1 MMSQDDRLLPLSAV
15 ERGLDRPLRDV
26 AAAKPYG
33 IVAEPTH
40 LRDYLQVVL
49 KRKWLIL
56 TLALV
61 VTTLVAIQMYRM
73 PSIYEAATT
82 IQIDDQQ
89 SSILQTDKIVIDTGK
104 GRDPAYWNTQ
114 LKLLVNPTLLRQVIL
129 TLDLQ
134 NNPSFWG
141 SRNGSGILAALR
153 RIFSR
158 NNAPDAAAPAP
169 SSPDGNAV
177 VTPTPANG
185 EAAPAPAP
193 PNGSALPVL
202 SDTQPTGVTAT
213 GSAAPTVVPE
223 TQVKEQQLT
232 PEEVALLEPY
242 EDALAANLKVEPVTG
257 TNLVTIH
264 FTHSSPEMAQKV
276 SNALADV
283 FVANNLARMTAGS
296 NKSSDLLANQIAEL
310 QLKIQQEEEA
320 RLNYAQS
327 HNLPLDDTPGAASG
341 GGTNL
346 STARLSALSQQVLD
360 AENTRKNLQALYEG
374 ASRAKDP
381 YTIPEIQDDRRVQD
395 LRKELESLKQK
406 RAELL
411 VTYTPEWPDVKKI
424 DEQIKPV
431 QQALAKAPA
440 EVVSGMKAKYEE
452 ALGKENLLR
461 EAFNQQAGENA
472 QQNQDMI
479 QLNVIKQQ
487 LATDQQ
493 YYNTLLQRQRELQ
506 ITSND
511 RPNNVSVA
519 TYSRVPRVPVGPQ
532 RMRNVLIALF
542 LSLGAGIGLA
552 FLLDYLDDTL
562 KSVDDVDRYIH
573 VPALALIPAM
583 RTERSRLRGKT
594 TATGPE
600 ENAPMA
606 LAVIGDVRSPIA
618 EAYRH
623 LRTSLLLS
631 SAGQPPKTILVTSSQ
646 PSEGKTTTAANI
658 ATTLAQTGAEV
669 LVVDCDLRRP
679 RIHVHF
685 GASNAQGVTN
695 YLSGE
700 SNLDLLLQSF
710 DKLPNLKVL
719 ASGPVPPNPAE
730 LLGSDEMRK
739 LLAVLGERFTHIIID
754 SPPAISFTDA
764 SILSTMVD
772 GVMLVVHGGRSSRA
786 VVRRAKQQ
794 LVDVGANIFGIVLN
808 NVKLESQDYYYYA
821 GYYSSY
827 YSDDGDDGPD
837 DAVGASAGARG

>member
-1 MMSQDDRLLPLSAV
+1 MMSPDDRLLPLSGV
-15 ERGLDRPLRDV
+15 ERGLERPLREPV
-26 AAAKPYG
+26 QAKPYG
-33 IVAEPTH
+33 ISPTEPTH
-40 LRDYLQVVL
+40 LRDYMQVVL

-61 VTTLVAIQMYRM
+61 VTTLVTIYMYRQ
-73 PSIYEAATT
+73 PNIYEAATT
-82 IQIDDQQ
+82 IQIEDKQ

-104 GRDPAYWNTQ
+104 TRDPAYWNTQ

-141 SRNGSGILAALR
+141 TQNRTGLISTLR
-153 RIFSR
+153 GVFSR
-158 NNAPDAAAPAP
+158 EKAADATAQ
-169 SSPDGNAV
+169 
-177 VTPTPANG
+177 PTPAG
-185 EAAPAPAP
+185 ET
-193 PNGSALPVL
+193 ALPVV
-202 SDTQPTGVTAT
+202 SDTQPTGTGAPSTSEGGTTAPVIV
-213 GSAAPTVVPE
+213 SE
-223 TQVKEQQLT
+223 TQVKEQQLSA
-232 PEEVALLEPY
+232 EDIARLEPY
-242 EDALAANLKVEPVTG
+242 EDMLAANLKVDPVPG
-257 TNLVTIH
+257 TDLVTMR
-264 FTHSSPEMAQKV
+264 FTHSSPELAQKV
-276 SNALADV
+276 VNTLADV
-283 FVANNLARMTAGS
+283 FVTNNLARMTAGS
-296 NKSSDLLANQIAEL
+296 DKSADLLANQIAQL
-310 QLKIQQEEEA
+310 QLKIKQREEA
-320 RLNYAQS
+320 RLNYATAN
-327 HNLPLDDTPGAASG
+327 NLPLDDTPGPGGG

-346 STARLSALSQQVLD
+346 STARLSSLSQQLLD
-360 AENTRKNLQALYEG
+360 AENVRKNLQATYEG

-381 YTIPEIQDDRRVQD
+381 YTVPAIQEDKRVQD
-395 LRKELESLKQK
+395 LRKQLEDLKQK

-411 VTYTPEWPDVKKI
+411 VTYTAEWPDVKKI

-431 QQALAKAPA
+431 EAALAKAPS
-440 EVVSGMKAKYEE
+440 EVIAGMKARYED
-452 ALGKENLLR
+452 ALSKETLLR
-461 EAFNQQAGENA
+461 QSFNQQAGENA
-472 QQNQDMI
+472 QQNQAMI
-479 QLNVIKQQ
+479 QMNVIKQE

-506 ITSND
+506 ITNND
-511 RPNNVSVA
+511 RPNNVTVA
-519 TYSRVPRVPVGPQ
+519 TYSRVPRAPIGPQ
-532 RMRNVLIALF
+532 RMRNVMIALL

-552 FLLDYLDDTL
+552 FLLDYLDDTV
-562 KSVDDVDRYIH
+562 KTVDDVDRYIH

-583 RTERSRLRGKT
+583 RSERARLKGKT
-594 TATGPE
+594 PAMQPDSAAT
-600 ENAPMA
+600 A
-606 LAVIGDVRSPIA
+606 LAVISDVRSPIA

-669 LVVDCDLRRP
+669 LIVDCDLRRP

-685 GASNAQGVTN
+685 NVQNVQGVTN

-700 SNLDLLLQSF
+700 SDLDALFQSF

-719 ASGPVPPNPAE
+719 PSGPVPPNPAE

-739 LLAVLGERFTHIIID
+739 LLNVLGERFTHIIID

-794 LVDVGANIFGIVLN
+794 LIDVGANIFGIVLN
-808 NVKLESQDYYYYA
+808 NVKAESTDYYYG
-821 GYYSSY
+821 GYYSHY
-827 YSDDGDDGPD
+827 YSDDGDDGPEEG
-837 DAVGASAGARG
+837 VGANAGAR

>member
-1 MMSQDDRLLPLSAV
+1 MMSQDDRLLPLTAV
-15 ERGLDRPLRDV
+15 ERGLDRPLREAV
-26 AAAKPYG
+26 QAKPYG
-33 IVAEPTH
+33 VVAEPTH

-82 IQIDDQQ
+82 IQIEDQQ

-141 SRNGSGILAALR
+141 GRNRSGILSTLR

-158 NNAPDAAAPAP
+158 NQPQPA
-169 SSPDGNAV
+169 
-177 VTPTPANG
+177 PTPAD
-185 EAAPAPAP
+185 P
-193 PNGSALPVL
+193 SALPVV
-202 SDTQPTGVTAT
+202 SDNQPTDT
-213 GSAAPTVVPE
+213 GAPTLNGGAPTVVSE
-223 TQVKEQQLT
+223 QQVKEQQLT
-232 PEEVALLEPY
+232 PEQIAKLEPY
-242 EDALAANLKVEPVTG
+242 EDSLAASLKVDPVAG
-257 TNLVTIH
+257 TNLVTIR
-264 FTHSSPEMAQKV
+264 FTHSSPELAQKV
-276 SNALADV
+276 CNTLANV
-283 FVANNLARMTAGS
+283 FVANNLARMTSGS
-296 NKSSDLLANQIAEL
+296 DKSSDLLANQIAEL

-320 RLNYAQS
+320 RLNYALN
-327 HNLPLDDTPGAASG
+327 HNLPLDDAPGAGGG

-346 STARLSALSQQVLD
+346 STAKLASLSSQVLE
-360 AENTRKNLQALYEG
+360 AENTRKNLQNAYEV
-374 ASRAKDP
+374 AANAKDP
-381 YTIPEIQDDRRVQD
+381 FTIPAIQDDSRVKD
-395 LRKELESLKQK
+395 LRKQLETLQQK
-406 RAELL
+406 RVELL

-431 QQALAKAPA
+431 KEALAKAPG
-440 EVVSGMKAKYEE
+440 EVIAGMKAKYEE
-452 ALGKENLLR
+452 ALARENSLR
-461 EAFNQQAGENA
+461 QSFNQQAGENA

-479 QLNVIKQQ
+479 QMNVIKQA

-493 YYNTLLQRQRELQ
+493 YYNTLLQRQRELE
-506 ITSND
+506 ITKND
-511 RPNNVSVA
+511 RPNNVTVA

-532 RMRNVLIALF
+532 RMRAVMIALL

-562 KSVDDVDRYIH
+562 KSVEDVDRYIH

-583 RTERSRLRGKT
+583 RSERSRLKGKAAALAPEDNG
-594 TATGPE
+594 AT
-600 ENAPMA
+600 A

-631 SAGQPPKTILVTSSQ
+631 LAGQPPKTILVTSSQ

-658 ATTLAQTGAEV
+658 ATTLAQTGVEV

-685 GASNAQGVTN
+685 NASNAQGVTN
-695 YLSGE
+695 YLAGE
-700 SNLDLLLQSF
+700 TNLDALLQSF

-739 LLAVLGERFTHIIID
+739 LLNVLSERFTHIIID

-772 GVMLVVHGGRSSRA
+772 GVMLVVQGGRSSRA

-794 LVDVGANIFGIVLN
+794 LVDVGANIFGVVLN
-808 NVKLESQDYYYYA
+808 NVKLEAQDYYYYA

-827 YSDDGDDGPD
+827 YSDDADDGPED
-837 DAVGASAGARG
+837 SVGAGARG

>member
-26 AAAKPYG
+26 ASAKPYG
-33 IVAEPTH
+33 VQAEPTH

-73 PSIYEAATT
+73 PSIYEASTT
-82 IQIDDQQ
+82 IQIEEDKG
-89 SSILQTDKIVIDTGK
+89 SILQTDKIVIDTGK

-114 LKLLVNPTLLRQVIL
+114 LKLLLNPTLLRQVIL

-141 SRNGSGILAALR
+141 AQNRSGILSTLR
-153 RIFSR
+153 RVFSR
-158 NNAPDAAAPAP
+158 DKASAVPAP
-169 SSPDGNAV
+169 
-177 VTPTPANG
+177 TPSDP
-185 EAAPAPAP
+185 
-193 PNGSALPVL
+193 SALPVVN
-202 SDTQPTGVTAT
+202 DTQTT
-213 GSAAPTVVPE
+213 GSGAPPAEGGAPAVVSE

-232 PEEVALLEPY
+232 PQQIALLEPY
-242 EDALAANLKVEPVTG
+242 EDSLAAGLKVDPVAG
-257 TNLVTIH
+257 TNLVTIR
-264 FTHSSPEMAQKV
+264 FTHSSPELAQKV
-276 SNALADV
+276 CNTLADV

-320 RLNYAQS
+320 RLNYAQQ
-327 HNLPLDDTPGAASG
+327 HGLPLDDTPAGG

-346 STARLSALSQQVLD
+346 STARLAALSTQVLD

-374 ASRAKDP
+374 AARAKDP
-381 YTIPEIQDDRRVQD
+381 YPLPEIQDDRRVQD
-395 LRKELESLKQK
+395 LRKELEQLKQK
-406 RAELL
+406 RDELL

-424 DEQIKPV
+424 DAQIKPV
-431 QQALAKAPA
+431 EQALAKAPA
-440 EVVSGMKAKYEE
+440 EVIAGMKAKYED
-452 ALGKENLLR
+452 ALSKETLLR
-461 EAFNQQAGENA
+461 QAFNQQAGENA
-472 QQNQDMI
+472 QQNQAMI

-493 YYNTLLQRQRELQ
+493 YYNTLLQRQRELS

-519 TYSRVPRVPVGPQ
+519 TYSRVPRAPVGPQ

-562 KSVDDVDRYIH
+562 KSVEDVDRYIH

-583 RTERSRLRGKT
+583 RSERSRLKGKVASSVEDNGVT
-594 TATGPE
+594 
-600 ENAPMA
+600 A
-606 LAVIGDVRSPIA
+606 LAVISDVRSPIA

-631 SAGQPPKTILVTSSQ
+631 TAGQPPKTILVTSSQ

-669 LVVDCDLRRP
+669 VVVDCDLRRP
-679 RIHVHF
+679 RMHVHF
-685 GASNAQGVTN
+685 NTSNAQGVTN
-695 YLSGE
+695 YLAGE
-700 SNLDLLLQSF
+700 SNLDNLLQSF
-710 DKLPNLKVL
+710 EKLPNLKVM

-739 LLAVLGERFTHIIID
+739 LLAALGERFTHIIID

-821 GYYSSY
+821 GYYSRY
-827 YSDDGDDGPD
+827 YSDDGEDGPD
-837 DAVGASAGARG
+837 DAAGASAGARG